1 MEAKKLM
8 KVTYQDLKKGI
19 RLNAYADAVIWSED
33 PSPTL
38 AGLRFGGYAEVVRGL
53 TDAIYGGA
61 TIEIEDVDGSILILK
76 SLSKQY
82 HREVSHEGLYA
93 EATLIAED
101 EIQESLKSQNQK
113 EKSSKRAQRDDLF
126 DDDVPQQNI
135 PAHTCY
141 IFCHSGKENELFQ
154 AIDRKSYVP
163 MIPEYQNYIL
173 TELKRRNILLPL
185 KVRSLYQELEAW
197 KLCCEAKDQNL
208 VKVMEDGLKQG
219 KIKIPGA
226 APGPSLLD
234 GVHSV
239 TDYLNT
245 FGVAVAERI
254 KKLFVPL
261 FDPATEPLSEEVL
274 DINEYIRAHAGYSLY
289 DAQLAVAESIKR
301 KLSRSKVALIVA
313 GCGTGKTKIGS
324 VAVAAAAGLYSHQAS
339 AGRPKTF
346 NIVLCPAHITK
357 KWVREIEESIPNT
370 FAAVV
375 RSISEFDA
383 LYKLY
388 EQGNRNCFAIISKE
402 KARDGYMRAPA
413 VIFRKW
419 NREGLNITRPH
430 SNEAMPAAGFSA
442 FRHVFCCPDC
452 GTVIMENISKD
463 GVSYYVPAGPR
474 FFRSENRE
482 NHKCKICGSSLWTSL
497 NPTMWSQQTQWAKLG
512 SYGFV
517 FRPLLNEYKEDIPS
531 ETIRDRMTKLANYPD
546 MPFPIRGAYRTFPLS
561 SYIKRAYKGKIFAL
575 IADELHQYNNNSGQG
590 DAMQELLSAAKKVVG
605 MTATLVNGYSSGLF
619 YLLYRIAPRRMCQDG
634 KPYWDSRKFDT
645 EYGVIQNIYEE
656 REGTYNSNRRT
667 VRSKKGSRLKPG
679 VSPLVYTR
687 FLLDCT
693 AFLNLTD
700 MGKDLPEYE
709 EIPVPIEMAPEVQK
723 EYKLLED
730 TLKLV
735 MKNDKKA
742 CKKILSAYM
751 NLLTAYPDQ
760 PYGQPTIKH
769 PFNGY
774 DIVKP
779 RDTMPPGAIM
789 PKDQMVLKIAE
800 KKISAGEK
808 VFIYTNWTR
817 LDTPKR
823 LLKLVTEHGWN
834 AAILEAKVRPEARE
848 DWVQDRL
855 DHGLQVLI
863 GNPSLVETGLDLNA
877 FTTLIFYD
885 TGYKLFTLRQASL
898 RSWRI
903 NQSAPR
909 VEVYMLYHAG
919 TMQHKAIKLMASKLA
934 AAGIIEGSFSE
945 EGLSAMSECEDMT
958 TLMARELMMGIK
970 DSVEDLAATF
980 KRMAMLKPQEAAWSI
995 FSDEVRK
1002 KESTVL
1008 RRSSPPILEFTFG
1021 AEPRPV
1027 PRTALPSQNFPVFF
1041 ETEKAERKRKKGEV
1055 DEDQLLLFQIA

>member
-1 MEAKKLM
+1 MEAKRLM

-61 TIEIEDVDGSILILK
+61 TIEIEDVDGSLLTLK

-101 EIQESLKSQNQK
+101 EIQESSKSQD
-113 EKSSKRAQRDDLF
+113 EKSRKHAQKDDLF
-126 DDDVPQQNI
+126 DDDVPQQDI
-135 PAHTCY
+135 PAHICY
-141 IFCHSGKENELFQ
+141 IFCHPGNEDELFQ
-154 AIDRKSYVP
+154 AIDQKSYVP
-163 MIPEYQNYIL
+163 MIPEYQDYVL
-173 TELKRRNILLPL
+173 AELKRRRILRPL
-185 KVRSLYQELEAW
+185 RVRSLYQELEAW

-301 KLSRSKVALIVA
+301 KLGQSKVALIVA

-324 VAVAAAAGLYSHQAS
+324 VAVAAAGLQSHQIS
-339 AGRPKTF
+339 AGHSKTF
-346 NIVLCPAHITK
+346 SIVLCPAHVTK

-375 RSISEFDA
+375 RSISEFDL

-388 EQGNRNCFAIISKE
+388 EQGSRNCFAIISKE

-419 NREGLNITRPH
+419 NREGLNIARPH
-430 SNEAMPAAGFSA
+430 ANEEMPAAGFSA

-452 GTVIMENISKD
+452 GAVIMENVSKD
-463 GVSYYVPAGPR
+463 GVSYCVPAGPR

-482 NHKCKICGSSLWTSL
+482 NHKCKICGSSLWTAL
-497 NPTMWSQQTQWAKLG
+497 NPTLWNQQTQWAKLG

-517 FRPLLNEYKEDIPS
+517 FRPLLNEYREDIPN
-531 ETIRDRMTKLANYPD
+531 EAIRDRMTKLANCPD
-546 MPFPIRGAYRTFPLS
+546 IPFPIRGAYRTFPLS

-605 MTATLVNGYSSGLF
+605 MTATLVNRYSSGLF

-634 KPYWDSRKFDT
+634 KPYRDSRKFDT

-656 REGTYNSNRRT
+656 REGAYNSNRRT

-700 MGKDLPEYE
+700 MGRS
-709 EIPVPIEMAPEVQK
+709 
-723 EYKLLED
+723 
-730 TLKLV
+730 
-735 MKNDKKA
+735 
-742 CKKILSAYM
+742 CLSM
-751 NLLTAYPDQ
+751 RRSQCRLRWRRKCGRNTS
-760 PYGQPTIKH
+760 G
-769 PFNGY
+769 
-774 DIVKP
+774 
-779 RDTMPPGAIM
+779 
-789 PKDQMVLKIAE
+789 LKI
-800 KKISAGEK
+800 
-808 VFIYTNWTR
+808 R
-817 LDTPKR
+817 
-823 LLKLVTEHGWN
+823 
-834 AAILEAKVRPEARE
+834 
-848 DWVQDRL
+848 
-855 DHGLQVLI
+855 
-863 GNPSLVETGLDLNA
+863 
-877 FTTLIFYD
+877 
-885 TGYKLFTLRQASL
+885 
-898 RSWRI
+898 
-903 NQSAPR
+903 
-909 VEVYMLYHAG
+909 
-919 TMQHKAIKLMASKLA
+919 
-934 AAGIIEGSFSE
+934 
-945 EGLSAMSECEDMT
+945 
-958 TLMARELMMGIK
+958 
-970 DSVEDLAATF
+970 
-980 KRMAMLKPQEAAWSI
+980 
-995 FSDEVRK
+995 
-1002 KESTVL
+1002 
-1008 RRSSPPILEFTFG
+1008 
-1021 AEPRPV
+1021 
-1027 PRTALPSQNFPVFF
+1027 
-1041 ETEKAERKRKKGEV
+1041 
-1055 DEDQLLLFQIA
+1055 

>member
-1 MEAKKLM
+1 MEAKRLM

-61 TIEIEDVDGSILILK
+61 TIEIEDADGSLLTLK

-101 EIQESLKSQNQK
+101 EIQESSKSQD
-113 EKSSKRAQRDDLF
+113 EKSSKHAQKDDLF
-126 DDDVPQQNI
+126 DDNVPQQDI
-135 PAHTCY
+135 PAHICY
-141 IFCHSGKENELFQ
+141 IFCHPGNEDELFQ
-154 AIDRKSYVP
+154 AIDQKSYVP
-163 MIPEYQNYIL
+163 MIPEYQDYVL
-173 TELKRRNILLPL
+173 AELKRRRILRPL
-185 KVRSLYQELEAW
+185 RVRSLYQELEAW

-301 KLSRSKVALIVA
+301 KLGQSKVALIVA

-324 VAVAAAAGLYSHQAS
+324 VAVAAAGLQSHQIS
-339 AGRPKTF
+339 AGHSKTF
-346 NIVLCPAHITK
+346 SIVLCPAHVTK

-375 RSISEFDA
+375 RSISEFDL

-388 EQGNRNCFAIISKE
+388 EQGSRNCFAIISKE

-419 NREGLNITRPH
+419 NREGLNIARPH
-430 SNEAMPAAGFSA
+430 ANEEMPAAGFSA

-452 GTVIMENISKD
+452 GAVIMENISKD
-463 GVSYYVPAGPR
+463 GVAYCVPAGPR

-482 NHKCKICGSSLWTSL
+482 NHKCKICGSSLWTAL
-497 NPTMWSQQTQWAKLG
+497 NPTLWNQQTQWAKLG

-517 FRPLLNEYKEDIPS
+517 FRPLLNEYREDIPN
-531 ETIRDRMTKLANYPD
+531 EAIRDRITKLENCPD
-546 MPFPIRGAYRTFPLS
+546 IPFPIRGAYRTFPLS

-634 KPYWDSRKFDT
+634 KPYRDSRKFDT

-656 REGTYNSNRRT
+656 REGAYNSNRRT

-700 MGKDLPEYE
+700 MGKVLPEYE
-709 EIPVPIEMAPEVQK
+709 EIPVPIEMAPEVRK
-723 EYKLLED
+723 EYKRLED
-730 TLKLV
+730 ALKHV
-735 MKNDKKA
+735 MKSDKKA
-742 CKKILSAYM
+742 CKKILSSYM
-751 NLLTAYPDQ
+751 NLLTAHPDQ
-760 PYGQPTIKH
+760 PYGQPAIKH
-769 PFNGY
+769 PFDGY

-779 RDTMPPGAIM
+779 KDTMPPGAIM

-800 KKISAGEK
+800 EKIAAGGK
-808 VFIYTNWTR
+808 VLIYTNWTR

-823 LLKLVTEHGWN
+823 LLKLVTERGWN
-834 AAILEAKVRPEARE
+834 ATILEAKVKPEARE

-934 AAGIIEGSFSE
+934 AAGMIEGSFSE

-980 KRMAMLKPQEAAWSI
+980 KRMAMLKPQTAAWSI

-1002 KESTVL
+1002 TDSAVL
-1008 RRSSPPILEFTFG
+1008 GRSSPSILEFTFG
-1021 AEPRPV
+1021 TEERTV
-1027 PRTALPSQNFPVFF
+1027 PQAAVLPQDSPVFF
-1041 ETEKAERKRKKGEV
+1041 ETAKAEHKRKKGEV